1 MLDIENAKKVFQEYV
16 DSFDKTQNGIRLKNA
31 HTYRVADLIKTLA
44 ESISF
49 SDEEIELAELIGL
62 LHDIGRFEQLK
73 RYHTFLD
80 SKSID
85 HAKLGV
91 KILFED
97 GLIRKFIQTE
107 EYDRIIK
114 IAVDNHNKLKIE
126 PNLSEKELVYCRLI
140 RDADKI
146 DIFYNNTT
154 ENRKIGFQDFDQ
166 QDERISDTVLETF
179 KQGKQIE
186 NSKRKY
192 FLDAY
197 INMISFIYDLN
208 FMKSFEIIK
217 EKGYINCLVNQL
229 ELKDEKAKRVMEE
242 IKKTANEYIEN
253 RIKEDV

>member
-97 GLIRKFIQTE
+97 GLIRRFIQTE

-126 PNLSEKELVYCRLI
+126 PNLSEKNGIL
-140 RDADKI
+140 
-146 DIFYNNTT
+146 
-154 ENRKIGFQDFDQ
+154 Q
-166 QDERISDTVLETF
+166 
-179 KQGKQIE
+179 
-186 NSKRKY
+186 
-192 FLDAY
+192 
-197 INMISFIYDLN
+197 MIL
-208 FMKSFEIIK
+208 
-217 EKGYINCLVNQL
+217 
-229 ELKDEKAKRVMEE
+229 
-242 IKKTANEYIEN
+242 
-253 RIKEDV
+253 